1 MRPIAAAVL
10 STTLNFTSYLPP
22 GLAGRVAF
30 RAFIRPLGRPRVRPA
45 EEPLMARAAIRRVTV
60 NGEEVTTYRWGDGPR
75 PVLVVHG
82 WSSRASRFAGLIEAL
97 RAQGHTV
104 VSFDAPGHGA
114 SEGTAASVFD
124 LRAVILRLHAEH
136 GDFSAVVAHS
146 IGGLATFF
154 SLRDGVRADR
164 VAAIGGVA
172 YFDYLL
178 DRFCAGLALNGRV
191 RAALRHHV
199 QHRLARGETDIWE
212 RLDARRHAEGM
223 PAPVLLVHDTQDDTV
238 SADQSR
244 AIAAAFGPRARL
256 VVTTGLGH
264 RRIIADPEVI
274 ARVVEFVGTRSAT
287 SATSATGTATA
298 SATASVAEPGA
309 V

>member
-1 MRPIAAAVL
+1 MRTVAAVL
-10 STTLNFTSYLPP
+10 STTLNLASRLPP
-22 GLAGRVAF
+22 ALAGRIAF
-30 RAFIRPLGRPRVRPA
+30 RAFVRPLGRSRLRPE
-45 EEPLMARAAIRRVTV
+45 EEPVMDRAAVGKITV
-60 NGEEVTTYRWGDGPR
+60 NGVDVTTYRWGDGPR

-82 WSSRASRFAGLIEAL
+82 WSSRASRFAGVIEAL

-114 SEGTAASVFD
+114 SGGHAASVFD
-124 LRAVILRLHAEH
+124 LRAAIRGLHAEH

-146 IGGLATFF
+146 IGVLATFF

-172 YFDYLL
+172 HFDYLL
-178 DRFCAGLALNGRV
+178 DGFCSALGLGSRV
-191 RAALRHHV
+191 REALLHHV
-199 QHRLARGETDIWE
+199 RHRLVPGETDIRE
-212 RLDARRHAEGM
+212 RLDACWRPEGM
-223 PAPVLLVHDTQDDTV
+223 PAPVLLVHDTEDDTV

-264 RRIIADPEVI
+264 RRILGDPEVI
-274 ARVVEFVGTRSAT
+274 AQVAEFVGAR
-287 SATSATGTATA
+287 TGA
-298 SATASVAEPGA
+298 GA
-309 V
+309 R